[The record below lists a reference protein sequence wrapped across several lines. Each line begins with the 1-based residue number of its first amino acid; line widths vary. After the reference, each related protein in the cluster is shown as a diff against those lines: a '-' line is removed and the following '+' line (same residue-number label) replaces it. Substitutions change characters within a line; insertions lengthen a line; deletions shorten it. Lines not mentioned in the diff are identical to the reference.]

1 MLDPGRKATKS
12 GYFWAV
18 VTDDRGHGG
27 VGPPIVLF
35 HYAPGL
41 GKELPLKFLAGYRGR
56 FLQCDAYQSYNAL
69 TEIPRDTGP
78 WQLVYCWTHVRR
90 RFVKR
95 FESDRSPI
103 AEEMLRQ
110 IALLYQIEKTVRG
123 KAAEVRLVAR
133 REHSAPIIAALKPW
147 LEAQLSRI
155 PQKSQLA
162 EDIRYTLAHWTGL
175 IRFLEDGTLELDTNP
190 VENQIRPIALTRK
203 NALFA
208 GNEVGAENWA
218 MLASLVATCK
228 LSGVN
233 PVDDYLADTLRAIL
247 DGHPQSGI
255 EDLMPWRYAQLSSLA
270 A

>member
-1 MLDPGRKATKS
+1 MAAGLLLDPR
-12 GYFWAV
+12 
-18 VTDDRGHGG
+18 
-27 VGPPIVLF
+27 PP
-35 HYAPGL
+35 
-41 GKELPLKFLAGYRGR
+41 PLRETLRER
-56 FLQCDAYQSYNAL
+56 PL
-69 TEIPRDTGP
+69 
-78 WQLVYCWTHVRR
+78 
-90 RFVKR
+90 
-95 FESDRSPI
+95 PI

-123 KAAEVRLVAR
+123 QDAAVRLAAR
-133 REHSAPIIAALKPW
+133 RENAAPIIAALKPW

-162 EDIRYTLAHWTGL
+162 EDIRYTLAHWPGL
-175 IRFLEDGTLELDTNP
+175 IRFLDDGTLELDTNP

-228 LSGVN
+228 MSGVN
-233 PVDDYLADTLRAIL
+233 PIDYIAATLRAIL

-255 EDLMPWRYAQLSSLA
+255 EDLMPWRYKQPSSLA